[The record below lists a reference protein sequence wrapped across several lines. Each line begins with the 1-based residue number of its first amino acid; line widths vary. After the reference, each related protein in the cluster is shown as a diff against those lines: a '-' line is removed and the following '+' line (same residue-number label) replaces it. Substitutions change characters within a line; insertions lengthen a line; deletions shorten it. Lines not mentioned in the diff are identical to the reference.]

1 MYGESVTSTFRRSP
15 LALAILGLLENGPM
29 HPYGIQRLIKRW
41 GKDKVVNVDQR
52 ASLYRMI
59 DRLLEAGLI
68 TAGETDRDERYPER
82 TTYHLTD
89 AGRAATQQWLAEI
102 VSTPRNEFPEFPA
115 ALSFLMLETPQA
127 ARTMLEQRRD
137 QLIKRVAELD
147 AELAM
152 EIEGLVIPR
161 IATVEIEYLRAIADA
176 ELRWVT
182 SILDE
187 LRDGSFTW
195 DREELLRQAAAA
207 RE

>member
-1 MYGESVTSTFRRSP
+1 MTSTFRRSP

-68 TAGETDRDERYPER
+68 TVGETDRDERYPER

-89 AGRAATQQWLAEI
+89 AGRTATQQWLAEI

-115 ALSFLMLETPQA
+115 ALSFLMLETPKAAQA
-127 ARTMLEQRRD
+127 MLEQRRD
-137 QLIKRVAELD
+137 QLTKRVAELD

-152 EIEGLVIPR
+152 EIEGIEIPR
-161 IATVEIEYLRAIADA
+161 IAMVEIEYLRAITDA

-187 LRDGSFTW
+187 LRNGSFTW

>member
-1 MYGESVTSTFRRSP
+1 MYGEDVTSTFRRSP

-59 DRLLEAGLI
+59 DRLEGAGLI
-68 TAGETDRDERYPER
+68 TAGGTERDERYPER

-89 AGRAATQQWLAEI
+89 AGREATQQWLAEM

-115 ALSFLMLETPQA
+115 ALSFLMLLTPKDAQTLLK
-127 ARTMLEQRRD
+127 RRRD
-137 QLIKRVAELD
+137 QLIKRVEELD
-147 AELAM
+147 DDLAM
-152 EIEGLVIPR
+152 EIEGLEIPR
-161 IATVEIEYLRAIADA
+161 VAMVEIEYLRVTTDA

-187 LRDGSFTW
+187 LGDGSLAW

-207 RE
+207 RD